1 MTSLFDKFLEL
12 IDRFE
17 KEGVDYVLI
26 GGFAV
31 ILYGMPRLTQ
41 DVDIFV
47 RNDSDNID
55 RLHKALYDM
64 FSDDSIREI
73 TVEELE
79 RYPVIR
85 YGSPDGFVIDFIV
98 KIGEAFTYD
107 DLNYEI
113 IEVEGRR
120 IRVAT
125 AETLYRLKKDTIRPI
140 DQSDAAFLAELLRH
154 RQEQEKEKAKE
165 KE

>member
-12 IDRFE
+12 IDGLE

-41 DVDIFV
+41 DVDIFL
-47 RNDSDNID
+47 RNDSDNIH
-55 RLHKALYDM
+55 RLQKALYNI
-64 FSDDSIREI
+64 FSDDSVREI
-73 TVEELE
+73 TAEELE

-85 YGSPDGFVIDFIV
+85 YGSPDGFFIDFIV
-98 KIGEAFTYD
+98 KIGAAFTYD

-113 IEVEGRR
+113 IEVEGCR

-125 AETLYRLKKDTIRPI
+125 AETLYRLKKDTVRPI

-154 RQEQEKEKAKE
+154 RQEKEKAKE